1 MTALGAQRTPS
12 TLAAGRTQILRA
24 ALSEF
29 AERGY
34 DGATTASIARRAGVT
49 QPLVHHHFGSK
60 LELYRAAVA
69 DVFAELEAQQTPLLR
84 AVKGLDAKTI
94 IRVAVRQF
102 ILFSGQRPELVRLM
116 MMESARE
123 SENARYIVDTHVRP
137 MARRFQRFL
146 KQGVAEGSFR
156 DLDPRLLHFLVMG
169 AASYLSLVPV
179 EADVLFGIDATTPS
193 VVERYADLVV
203 DVIFQGITDREHPR
217 RERGASGGNR

>member
-12 TLAAGRTQILRA
+12 PPATGRTQILRA
-24 ALSEF
+24 ALPEF

-34 DGATTASIARRAGVT
+34 EGATTAGIARRAGVT

-69 DVFAELEAQQTPLLR
+69 DVFADLEAQQTPLLR
-84 AVKGLDAKTI
+84 AVKGLDAKTV

-116 MMESARE
+116 MMESARDT
-123 SENARYIVDTHVRP
+123 ENARYIVETHVRP
-137 MARRFQRFL
+137 MARRFQRYL
-146 KQGVAEGSFR
+146 RQGVEEGTFR
-156 DLDPRLLHFLVMG
+156 QLDERLLHFFVMG
-169 AASYLSLVPV
+169 AASYLTLVPV
-179 EADVLFGIDATTPS
+179 EADVLFGVDATTTT

-203 DVIFQGITDREHPR
+203 DVLFHGVVHKEGPR
-217 RERGASGGNR
+217 I

>member
-1 MTALGAQRTPS
+1 MTALGAQRTPPS
-12 TLAAGRTQILRA
+12 PSSGRTQILRA
-24 ALSEF
+24 ALPEF

-34 DGATTASIARRAGVT
+34 AGATTASIARRAGVT

-69 DVFAELEAQQTPLLR
+69 EVFAELEAQQAPLLR

-116 MMESARE
+116 MMESARD
-123 SENARYIVDTHVRP
+123 SENARYIVETHVQP
-137 MARRFQRFL
+137 MARRFQRYL
-146 KQGVAEGSFR
+146 KQGVADGSLR
-156 DLDPRLLHFLVMG
+156 QLDERLLHFFVMG

-179 EADVLFGIDATTPS
+179 EADVLFGVDATTS
-193 VVERYADLVV
+193 TVVERYADLVV
-203 DVIFQGITDREHPR
+203 DVLFHGLSNTD
-217 RERGASGGNR
+217 ASRV

>member
-1 MTALGAQRTPS
+1 MTALGAQRTPPS
-12 TLAAGRTQILRA
+12 TATGRTQILRA
-24 ALSEF
+24 ALPEF

-34 DGATTASIARRAGVT
+34 AGATTASIARRAGVT

-69 DVFAELEAQQTPLLR
+69 DVFADLEAQQTPLLR
-84 AVKGLDAKTI
+84 AVKGLEAKTI

-116 MMESARE
+116 MMESARD
-123 SENARYIVDTHVRP
+123 SENARYIVETHVQP
-137 MARRFQRFL
+137 MARRFQRYL
-146 KQGVAEGSFR
+146 KQGVAEGSMR
-156 DLDPRLLHFLVMG
+156 QLDERLLHFLVMG

-179 EADVLFGIDATTPS
+179 EADVLFGVDATTTT

-203 DVIFQGITDREHPR
+203 DVLFHGISKNDGPR
-217 RERGASGGNR
+217 V

>member
-12 TLAAGRTQILRA
+12 SPATGRTQILRA
-24 ALSEF
+24 ALPEF

-34 DGATTASIARRAGVT
+34 EGATTAGIARRAGVT

-69 DVFAELEAQQTPLLR
+69 DVFDDLEAQQTPLLR

-116 MMESARE
+116 MMESARDTD
-123 SENARYIVDTHVRP
+123 NARYIVETHVKP
-137 MARRFQRFL
+137 MARRFQRYL
-146 KQGVAEGSFR
+146 KQGVEEGSLR
-156 DLDPRLLHFLVMG
+156 PLDERLLHFFVMG

-179 EADVLFGIDATTPS
+179 EADVLFGVDATTTT

-203 DVIFQGITDREHPR
+203 DVLFHGVANREGPR
-217 RERGASGGNR
+217 I